1 MEHDDPDG
9 FGMTRQQRTVDCALY
24 VSTIAT
30 WCQNK
35 AAASLIAIYTLLI
48 RNGMRTSAIAAD
60 VTVYQKSAVRL
71 SRSRTQFEGALLIVA
86 KLARKL
92 DRNGLR
98 SDRKPNAS

>member
-1 MEHDDPDG
+1 MV
-9 FGMTRQQRTVDCALY
+9 RQQRTVNRAFY

-35 AAASLIAIYTLLI
+35 AAALLIAIHTPI
-48 RNGMRTSAIAAD
+48 RNGMRTGAIAAG
-60 VTVYQKSAVRL
+60 VTVYQKSGVRL
-71 SRSRTQFEGALLIVA
+71 SRGGAQLEGALLIVA